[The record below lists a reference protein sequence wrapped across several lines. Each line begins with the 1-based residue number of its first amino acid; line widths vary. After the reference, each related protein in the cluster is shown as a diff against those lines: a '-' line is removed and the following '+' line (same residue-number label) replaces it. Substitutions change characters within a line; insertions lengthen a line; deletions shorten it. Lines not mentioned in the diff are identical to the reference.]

1 MDKITVSAEG
11 LHSAFGALTDFRD
24 RAQQTM
30 LHYTK
35 LISDQKDNLDEE
47 FRAEVLQ
54 YVQQLKGYCEQVDL
68 CVTEN
73 QRAILDRR
81 KHLSEYAGTTYTRRP
96 MD

>member
-11 LHSAFGALTDFRD
+11 LHSAFAALEDYRE
-24 RAQQTM
+24 RAQQTL

-35 LISDQKDNLDEE
+35 LISDQRENLDEE
-47 FRAEVLQ
+47 FRQDILA
-54 YVQQLKGYCEQVDL
+54 YVEKMKSCFERIDL

-81 KHLSEYAGTTYTRRP
+81 KHLADYASTTYTRRP